1 MTERNAQS
9 GRNLAWQNNRL
20 SKSRLTGFSAV
31 RQFSMK
37 NAVCGLYCSNEPALL
52 ASRKSKSVLVV
63 QTCSVG
69 KQEWRSWARRQRNM

>member
-37 NAVCGLYCSNEPALL
+37 KCGVRPLL
-52 ASRKSKSVLVV
+52 LK
-63 QTCSVG
+63 
-69 KQEWRSWARRQRNM
+69 